1 MAKIAKAAHQLRRA
15 ARHFLHAP
23 VIYPKET
30 QCLFPAGRLSV
41 SVTQVKAI
49 RRFTVRTVLPEPIRP
64 LARLASNLRWS
75 WHRPTREL
83 FAGLNPRLW
92 EESGQDPVGFL
103 GMVSR
108 EEFQQLAADQSV
120 VDRVRAAEDD
130 LDRYLDEPRW
140 YQGLGPDA
148 PASIAYFSPEFGITE
163 VLPQYS
169 GGLGI
174 LAGDHLKAA
183 SDLGVPLIGVGLLY
197 QAGYFKQSLSRD
209 AWQQETYPVLD
220 PDGLPLTLLREPS
233 ADGNGKALQI
243 SLPLPNGRRLLAHIW
258 RADVGRVP
266 LLLLDSNVPGNDDA
280 ARSITDRLYGG
291 GGDHRLQQELLLGM
305 GGVKALRAFQK
316 LTGCAA
322 PEVFHTNEGHAG
334 FLGIERI
341 QELMS
346 GEQPLT
352 FDEALAAGRAST
364 VFTTHTPVPAGID
377 RFEIAQIS
385 HFFQAGLAPDV
396 PVDRILELG
405 RENYADGNPSVFN
418 MAVMGLRLAQRAN
431 GVAKL
436 HGEVSRSMFS
446 ALWPGFDHSEV
457 PITSVTNGV
466 HVPTWVDS
474 RISKLARDQFGSEA
488 EALGKWD
495 LAYNVSDA
503 DVWALRREM
512 RAALV
517 EDVRRRLRAAWKKRG
532 AADAELG
539 WTDNVLDPDVLT
551 IGFARRVPTYKRL
564 TLMLREPARLKALLL
579 HKDHPIQLVIAG
591 KSHPADDA
599 GKKMIQELV
608 RFTDDPEVRHRI
620 AFLPNYDI
628 AMARTLFPGCD
639 VWLNNPLRP
648 LEACGTSG
656 MKAALNGSLNLS
668 VLDGWWDE
676 MYDGENGWAIPTAN
690 NDASPEERD
699 DIEAAALYELL
710 ETQVAPRFYGSTVS
724 EAAGAAGP
732 STTRSE
738 KVPTHWV
745 SMIKH
750 TLSHLGPAVS
760 AERMLRDYVNILY
773 RPAAEAGRSATAN
786 SYSQAR
792 GLAAWSAKVRGAW
805 PQVHVEHVD
814 SVGVSEDPQIG
825 DTLQVNAYVALNA
838 LTPED
843 VCVEVAYGKAEENDT
858 LADITMMEL
867 KVQEHLGSGRHLF
880 SGSLVIDRSGPFGYT
895 VRVLPRHDALA
906 SKAEL
911 GLIVNA

>member
-1 MAKIAKAAHQLRRA
+1 M
-15 ARHFLHAP
+15 
-23 VIYPKET
+23 
-30 QCLFPAGRLSV
+30 
-41 SVTQVKAI
+41 TQVKAI

-108 EEFQQLAADQSV
+108 EELQQLAANQSV
-120 VDRVRAAEDD
+120 VEKVRAAEED
-130 LDRYLDEPRW
+130 LDRYLEEPRW
-140 YQGLGPDA
+140 YQGLGPGA

-233 ADGNGKALQI
+233 HDGNGKALQI

-316 LTGCAA
+316 LTGVAA

-346 GEQPLT
+346 GEQALT
-352 FDEALAAGRAST
+352 FEEALAAGRAST

-405 RENYADGNPSVFN
+405 RENYEDGNPAVFN

-436 HGEVSRSMFS
+436 HGEVSRGMFS

-474 RISKLARDQFGSEA
+474 RIAKLARDQFGSEA
-488 EALGKWD
+488 EANGRWD

-512 RAALV
+512 RSALV
-517 EDVRRRLRAAWKKRG
+517 DDVRRRLRAAWKKRG

-539 WTDNVLDPDVLT
+539 WTEHVLDPDILT

-564 TLMLREPARLKALLL
+564 TLMLREPERLKALLL
-579 HKDHPIQLVIAG
+579 HKEHPIQLVIAG

-599 GKKMIQELV
+599 GKKMIQDLV

-690 NDASPEERD
+690 NGASPEERD

-724 EAAGAAGP
+724 EGAGAAGP
-732 STTRSE
+732 STTSGAE

-773 RPAAEAGRSATAN
+773 RPAAEAGRSVSMN
-786 SYSQAR
+786 SYAQAR
-792 GLAAWSAKVRGAW
+792 SLASWTAKVRSSW
-805 PQVHVEHVD
+805 PHVHVEHVD

-825 DTLQVNAYVALNA
+825 DTLQVNAYVALNS

-843 VCVEVAYGKAEENDT
+843 VCVEVAYGRAEESDT
-858 LADITMMEL
+858 LTDITIMEL
-867 KVQEHLGSGRHLF
+867 QVKEDLGSGRHLF

-895 VRVLPRHDALA
+895 VRVLPRHEALA

>member
-1 MAKIAKAAHQLRRA
+1 M
-15 ARHFLHAP
+15 
-23 VIYPKET
+23 
-30 QCLFPAGRLSV
+30 
-41 SVTQVKAI
+41 TQVKAI

-83 FAGLNPRLW
+83 FAGLHPALW

-103 GMVSR
+103 GMISR
-108 EEFQQLAADQSV
+108 EELQRLATNQAV
-120 VDRVRAAEDD
+120 VDKVRAAEED
-130 LDRYLDEPRW
+130 LDRYLEEPRW

-233 ADGNGKALQI
+233 PDGNGRAVQV

-316 LTGCAA
+316 LTGTAA

-346 GEQPLT
+346 GDQALT

-405 RENYADGNPSVFN
+405 RENYAEGNPAVFN

-436 HGEVSRSMFS
+436 HGEVSRGMFS

-488 EALGKWD
+488 EANGRWD

-503 DVWALRREM
+503 DVWALRREL
-512 RAALV
+512 RSALV
-517 EDVRRRLRAAWKKRG
+517 DDVRRRLRASWKKRG

-539 WTDNVLDPDVLT
+539 WTEHVLDPDVLT

-564 TLMLREPARLKALLL
+564 TLMLREPERLKALLL

-599 GKKMIQELV
+599 GKKMIQDLV

-690 NDASPEERD
+690 NGASPEERD

-724 EAAGAAGP
+724 AAAGAAGP
-732 STTRSE
+732 STSGAER
-738 KVPTHWV
+738 VPTHWV

-750 TLSHLGPAVS
+750 TLSHLGPQVS

-773 RPAAEAGRSATAN
+773 RPAAEAGRSASAAN
-786 SYSQAR
+786 YLEAR
-792 GLAAWSAKVRGAW
+792 SLASWTAKVRSAW

-825 DTLQVNAYVALNA
+825 DTLQVNAYVALNS

-843 VCVEVAYGKAEENDT
+843 VYVEVAYGRAEESDNLT
-858 LADITMMEL
+858 DITLMEL
-867 KVQEHLGSGRHLF
+867 QVKEDLGSGRHLF

-895 VRVLPRHDALA
+895 VRVLPRHEGLA

>member
-1 MAKIAKAAHQLRRA
+1 M
-15 ARHFLHAP
+15 
-23 VIYPKET
+23 
-30 QCLFPAGRLSV
+30 
-41 SVTQVKAI
+41 TQVKAI

-83 FAGLNPRLW
+83 FAGLNPALW
-92 EESGQDPVGFL
+92 QESGQDPVGFL

-108 EEFQQLAADQSV
+108 EEFQQLAANQAV
-120 VDRVRAAEDD
+120 VEKVRAAEAD
-130 LDRYLDEPRW
+130 LNRYLEEPRW

-233 ADGNGKALQI
+233 PDGNGKPVQV

-316 LTGCAA
+316 LTGTAA

-346 GEQPLT
+346 GEQALT
-352 FDEALAAGRAST
+352 FDEALTAGRAST

-436 HGEVSRSMFS
+436 HGEVSRGMFS

-474 RISKLARDQFGSEA
+474 RISQLARDQFGSEA
-488 EALGKWD
+488 EANGRWD

-503 DVWALRREM
+503 DVWALRREL
-512 RAALV
+512 RSALV
-517 EDVRRRLRAAWKKRG
+517 DDVRRRLRAAWKKRG

-539 WTDNVLDPDVLT
+539 WTEHVLDPDVLT

-564 TLMLREPARLKALLL
+564 TLMLREPERLKALLL

-599 GKKMIQELV
+599 GKKMIQDLV

-690 NDASPEERD
+690 NGASPEERD

-710 ETQVAPRFYGSTVS
+710 ESQVAPRFYGSTVS
-724 EAAGAAGP
+724 AAAGAAGP
-732 STTRSE
+732 STSAAER
-738 KVPTHWV
+738 VPTHWV

-773 RPAAEAGRSATAN
+773 RPAAEAGRSASATGYA
-786 SYSQAR
+786 QAR
-792 GLAAWSAKVRGAW
+792 SLASWTAKVRSAW

-825 DTLQVNAYVALNA
+825 DTLQVNAYVALSG

-843 VCVEVAYGKAEENDT
+843 VCVEVAYGRAEESDT
-858 LADITMMEL
+858 LTDITIMEL
-867 KVQEHLGSGRHLF
+867 HVKEDLGNGRHLF
-880 SGSLVIDRSGPFGYT
+880 SSSLVIDRSGPFGYT
-895 VRVLPRHDALA
+895 VRVLPRHEGLA

>member
-1 MAKIAKAAHQLRRA
+1 MQ
-15 ARHFLHAP
+15 FLP
-23 VIYPKET
+23 FT
-30 QCLFPAGRLSV
+30 LSI
-41 SVTQVKAI
+41 SVAQVKAI

-64 LARLASNLRWS
+64 LARLATNLRWS

-83 FAGLNPRLW
+83 FESLNPRVW
-92 EESGQDPVGFL
+92 AQCGNDPVSFL
-103 GMVSR
+103 GLVGR
-108 EEFQQLAADQSV
+108 EEMHRLATDKDV
-120 VDRVRAAEDD
+120 VARVQAAAAD
-130 LDRYLDEPRW
+130 LDRYLTEPRW
-140 YQGLGPDA
+140 YQGLGSDA

-209 AWQQETYPVLD
+209 AWQQETYPVID
-220 PDGLPLTLLREPS
+220 PDGLPLTLLREPA
-233 ADGNGKALQI
+233 ADGNGKPLEI
-243 SLPLPNGRRLLAHIW
+243 SLPLPNGRHLAAHIW

-305 GGVKALRAFQK
+305 GGVKALRAYQK
-316 LTGCAA
+316 LTGTPA

-346 GEQPLT
+346 GEQALT
-352 FDEALAAGRAST
+352 FDEALAAGRSST

-377 RFEIAQIS
+377 RFEAAQIQ
-385 HFFQAGLAPDV
+385 HFFEAGLAPDV
-396 PVDRILELG
+396 PTSRILDLG
-405 RENYADGNPSVFN
+405 RENFHEGNPFVFN

-436 HGEVSRSMFS
+436 HGEVSRGMFS

-466 HVPTWVDS
+466 HVPTWVDP
-474 RISKLARDQFGSEA
+474 RISKLARERFGPDTE
-488 EALGKWD
+488 LTGRWD

-503 DVWALRREM
+503 EVWALRREM
-512 RAALV
+512 RVSLV

-532 AADAELG
+532 AADAELA
-539 WTDNVLDPDVLT
+539 WTDSVLDPDVLT

-564 TLMLREPARLKALLL
+564 TLMLRDPERLKALLL
-579 HKDHPIQLVIAG
+579 HKEHPIQLVIAG

-599 GKKMIQELV
+599 GKKMIQDLV
-608 RFTDDPEVRHRI
+608 RFTDDPAVRHRI
-620 AFLPNYDI
+620 VFLPAYDI
-628 AMARTLFPGCD
+628 AMTSTLCPGCD
-639 VWLNNPLRP
+639 VWLNKRLRK

-656 MKAALNGSLNLS
+656 MKAAINGSLNLS

-690 NDASPEERD
+690 NGASADERD

-732 STTRSE
+732 AESSHA
-738 KVPTHWV
+738 KIPTHWV

-750 TLSHLGPAVS
+750 TLAHLGPAVS
-760 AERMLRDYVNILY
+760 AERMLQDYVNVLY
-773 RPAAEAGRSATAN
+773 RPAAVSGREAVAG
-786 SYSQAR
+786 SYAQSKA
-792 GLAAWSAKVRGAW
+792 LAAWIAKVRAAW
-805 PQVHVEHVD
+805 PQLHVEHVD
-814 SVGVSEDPQIG
+814 SLGVSEDPQIG
-825 DTLQVNAYVALNA
+825 DTLQVNAYVGLHN
-838 LTPED
+838 LSPQD
-843 VCVEVAYGKAEENDT
+843 VAVEVAYGQAADNDELANVTLVELEAKEE
-858 LADITMMEL
+858 
-867 KVQEHLGSGRHLF
+867 LGNGRYLF
-880 SGSLVIDRSGPFGYT
+880 AGSIVIDRSGSFGYT
-895 VRVLPRHDALA
+895 VRVLPKHDALA

>member
-1 MAKIAKAAHQLRRA
+1 MLRLRTKSG
-15 ARHFLHAP
+15 AP
-23 VIYPKET
+23 TVISPAPTVIYPKET
-30 QCLFPAGRLSV
+30 RSWFQPRMLSV

-83 FAGLNPRLW
+83 FEGLNPRLW
-92 EESGQDPVGFL
+92 KESGQDPVGFL

-108 EEFQQLAADQSV
+108 EEFQQLAADRSV
-120 VDRVRAAEDD
+120 VERVRAAEQD
-130 LDRYLDEPRW
+130 LDRYLEEPRW

-233 ADGNGKALQI
+233 ADGIGRPLQI
-243 SLPLPNGRRLLAHIW
+243 ALPLPNGRRLLAHIW

-305 GGVKALRAFQK
+305 GGVKALRAFQQ
-316 LTGCAA
+316 LTGTAA

-341 QELMS
+341 QELMA
-346 GEQPLT
+346 GEQALS

-377 RFEIAQIS
+377 RFEIAQIH

-396 PVDRILELG
+396 PIDRILELG
-405 RENYADGNPSVFN
+405 RENYAEGNPSVFN

-436 HGEVSRSMFS
+436 HGEVSRGMFS

-488 EALGKWD
+488 EANGRWD

-512 RAALV
+512 RSALV
-517 EDVRRRLRAAWKKRG
+517 DDVRLRLRAAWKKRG

-539 WTDNVLDPDVLT
+539 WTDKVLDPDILT

-564 TLMLREPARLKALLL
+564 TLMLREPERLKALLL
-579 HKDHPIQLVIAG
+579 HKEHPIQLVIAG

-599 GKKMIQELV
+599 GKKMIQDLV
-608 RFTDDPEVRHRI
+608 RFTDDPAVRHRI

-690 NDASPEERD
+690 NGASPEERD

-724 EAAGAAGP
+724 AGAGAAGP
-732 STTRSE
+732 STSGAE

-773 RPAAEAGRSATAN
+773 RPAAEAGRSASAN

-792 GLAAWSAKVRGAW
+792 TLAAWTAKVRLAW
-805 PQVHVEHVD
+805 PLVHVEHVD

-825 DTLQVNAYVALNA
+825 DILQVNAYVALHN

-843 VCVEVAYGKAEENDT
+843 VAVEVAYGRAEESDS
-858 LADITMMEL
+858 LSDITVMEL
-867 KVQEHLGSGRHLF
+867 KMQEDLGSGRHLF

>member
-1 MAKIAKAAHQLRRA
+1 MI
-15 ARHFLHAP
+15 
-23 VIYPKET
+23 
-30 QCLFPAGRLSV
+30 LSV
-41 SVTQVKAI
+41 SVAQVKAI

-64 LARLASNLRWS
+64 LVRLATNLRWS

-83 FAGLNPRLW
+83 FASLNPKIW
-92 EESGQDPVGFL
+92 EACEQDPISFL
-103 GMVSR
+103 GRVSR
-108 EEFQQLAADQSV
+108 EEFQRLAADQSV
-120 VDRVRAAEDD
+120 VEQIRAAAED
-130 LDRYLDEPRW
+130 LDRYLEQPRW
-140 YQGLGPDA
+140 YQSLGEDA
-148 PASIAYFSPEFGITE
+148 PAAIAYFSPEFGITE

-233 ADGNGKALQI
+233 PDGNGQPLQI

-291 GGDHRLQQELLLGM
+291 GGDHRLQQEQLLGM
-305 GGVKALRAFQK
+305 GGVKALRAYQQ
-316 LTGCAA
+316 LTGTAS

-346 GEQPLT
+346 GPAALS

-377 RFEIAQIS
+377 RFEISQIH
-385 HFFQAGLAPDV
+385 HFFQAGLAPAV

-405 RENYADGNPSVFN
+405 RENYTEGNPSVFN

-436 HGEVSRSMFS
+436 HGEVSRGMFS

-466 HVPTWVDS
+466 HVPTWVDG
-474 RISKLARDQFGSEA
+474 RISQLAREKFGTEA
-488 EALGKWD
+488 EAMGRWD

-512 RAALV
+512 RTALV
-517 EDVRRRLRAAWKKRG
+517 EDVRRRLRAAWKNRG
-532 AADAELG
+532 AADAELA
-539 WTDNVLDPDVLT
+539 WTDTVLDPDVLT

-564 TLMLREPARLKALLL
+564 TLMLREPKRLKALLL
-579 HKDHPIQLVIAG
+579 HPEHPIQLVIAG

-599 GKKMIQELV
+599 GKKMIQDLV
-608 RFTDDPEVRHRI
+608 RFTDDLDVRHRI

-656 MKAALNGSLNLS
+656 MKAAINGSLNLS
-668 VLDGWWDE
+668 VMDGWWDE

-690 NDASPEERD
+690 NDASPDERD

-724 EAAGAAGP
+724 NSAGAAGP
-732 STTRSE
+732 SATGTE

-760 AERMLRDYVNILY
+760 AERMLHDYVNVLY
-773 RPAAEAGRSATAN
+773 RPAAEAGRRAVAD

-792 GLAAWSAKVRGAW
+792 VLAAWTAKVRSVW
-805 PQVHVEHVD
+805 PLVHVEHVD

-825 DTLQVNAYVALNA
+825 DTLQVNAYVALHT

-843 VCVEVAYGKAEENDT
+843 VSVEVAYGRAEESDA
-858 LADITMMEL
+858 LSDITLMEL
-867 KVQEHLGSGRHLF
+867 HPKEDLGEGRQLF

-895 VRVLPRHDALA
+895 VRVLPRHEALA

>member
-1 MAKIAKAAHQLRRA
+1 M
-15 ARHFLHAP
+15 
-23 VIYPKET
+23 
-30 QCLFPAGRLSV
+30 
-41 SVTQVKAI
+41 KAI
-49 RRFTVRTVLPEPIRP
+49 RRFTVRTVLPESIRP
-64 LARLASNLRWS
+64 LARLATNLRWS
-75 WHRPTREL
+75 WHLPTRDL
-83 FAGLNPRLW
+83 FEQLNPAIW
-92 EESGQDPVGFL
+92 AESAHDPVTFL
-103 GMVSR
+103 GLVSR
-108 EEFQQLAADQSV
+108 EELQRLAADQDV
-120 VDRVRAAEDD
+120 VRRVHAAAAD
-130 LDRYLDEPRW
+130 LDQYLEQPRW
-140 YQGLGPDA
+140 YQTLGADA
-148 PASIAYFSPEFGITE
+148 PRCIAYFSPEFGITE

-220 PDGLPLTLLREPS
+220 PDGLPLTLLREASP
-233 ADGNGKALQI
+233 DGNGRPIQI
-243 SLPLPNGRRLLAHIW
+243 SLPLPHGRRLLAHVW

-266 LLLLDSNVPGNDDA
+266 LLLLDSNVAGNDDA
-280 ARSITDRLYGG
+280 ARGITDRLYGG

-305 GGVKALRAFQK
+305 GGVKALRAYQQ
-316 LTGCAA
+316 LTGAPA

-334 FLGIERI
+334 FLGVERI

-346 GEQPLT
+346 GENPLSW
-352 FDEALAAGRAST
+352 DEALTAGRAST

-377 RFEIAQIS
+377 RFEISQIE
-385 HFFQAGLAPDV
+385 HFFTAGLAPNV
-396 PVDRILELG
+396 PISKILGLG
-405 RENYADGNPSVFN
+405 REDFADGNPFVFN

-436 HGEVSRSMFS
+436 HGVVSRGMFS

-466 HVPTWVDS
+466 HVPTWVDPRVS
-474 RISKLARDQFGSEA
+474 QLARAQFGADA
-488 EALGKWD
+488 ETEGRWD
-495 LAYNVSDA
+495 LAYNVSDEA
-503 DVWALRREM
+503 LWALRREM
-512 RAALV
+512 RVSLV
-517 EDVRRRLRAAWKKRG
+517 EDVRHRLRAAWKKRG
-532 AADAELG
+532 AADAELS
-539 WTDNVLDPDVLT
+539 WTDSVLDPDVLT

-564 TLMLREPARLKALLL
+564 TLMLRDPARLKALLL
-579 HKDHPIQLVIAG
+579 HKTHPIQLVIAG

-599 GKKMIQELV
+599 GKKMIQDLV
-608 RFTDDPEVRHRI
+608 RFTDDPAVRHRI

-690 NDASPEERD
+690 NDASSEERD

-710 ETQVAPRFYGSTVS
+710 ETQVAPKFYGLTVS
-724 EAAGAAGP
+724 DGAGAAGP
-732 STTRSE
+732 SQPGPQ

-750 TLSHLGPAVS
+750 TMSHLGPAVS
-760 AERMLRDYVNILY
+760 ADRMLQDYVNVLY
-773 RPAAEAGRSATAN
+773 RPAAVAGRLASADNFAE
-786 SYSQAR
+786 AKA
-792 GLAAWSAKVRGAW
+792 LAGWCSRVREAW
-805 PQVHVEHVD
+805 PQVQVEHVD

-825 DTLQVNAYVALNA
+825 DDLQVNAYVALGG
-838 LTPED
+838 LPPED
-843 VCVEVAYGKAEENDT
+843 VAVEVAFGRAEDSDELT
-858 LADITMMEL
+858 DITVAEL
-867 KVQEHLGSGRHLF
+867 QSVEDLGKGRYLF
-880 SGSLVIDRSGPFGYT
+880 SGTLVIDRSGSFGYT
-895 VRVLPRHDALA
+895 VRVLPKHEGLA

>member
-1 MAKIAKAAHQLRRA
+1 M
-15 ARHFLHAP
+15 
-23 VIYPKET
+23 
-30 QCLFPAGRLSV
+30 
-41 SVTQVKAI
+41 KAI

-92 EESGQDPVGFL
+92 EESGQDPIGFL

-108 EEFQQLAADQSV
+108 EELQQLAADQSV

-233 ADGNGKALQI
+233 ADGNGKPLQI

-316 LTGCAA
+316 LTGRDA

-466 HVPTWVDS
+466 HVPTWVDG

-579 HKDHPIQLVIAG
+579 HKEHPIQLVIAG

-750 TLSHLGPAVS
+750 TLSHLGPQVS

-792 GLAAWSAKVRGAW
+792 ALAAWSARVRSAW

-867 KVQEHLGSGRHLF
+867 KVQEQLGGGRHLF

>member
-1 MAKIAKAAHQLRRA
+1 M
-15 ARHFLHAP
+15 
-23 VIYPKET
+23 
-30 QCLFPAGRLSV
+30 
-41 SVTQVKAI
+41 KAI
-49 RRFTVRTVLPEPIRP
+49 RRFTVRTVLPESIRP
-64 LARLASNLRWS
+64 LARLATNLRWS
-75 WHRPTREL
+75 WHLPTREL
-83 FAGLNPRLW
+83 FEQLNPAVW
-92 EESGQDPVGFL
+92 AESAHDPVTFL
-103 GMVSR
+103 GLVSR
-108 EEFQQLAADQSV
+108 EELQRLAADQDV
-120 VDRVRAAEDD
+120 VRRVHEAADD
-130 LDRYLDEPRW
+130 LDRYLEQPRW
-140 YQGLGPDA
+140 YQSLGDDA
-148 PASIAYFSPEFGITE
+148 PRCIAYFSPEFGITE

-220 PDGLPLTLLREPS
+220 PDGLPLTLLREASP
-233 ADGNGKALQI
+233 DGNGRPIQI
-243 SLPLPNGRRLLAHIW
+243 SLPLPHGRRLLAHVW

-266 LLLLDSNVPGNDDA
+266 LLLLDSNVAGNDDA
-280 ARSITDRLYGG
+280 ARGITDRLYGG

-305 GGVKALRAFQK
+305 GGVKALRAFQR
-316 LTGCAA
+316 LTGAPA

-334 FLGIERI
+334 FLGVERI

-346 GEQPLT
+346 GDSPLSW
-352 FDEALAAGRAST
+352 DEALTAGRAST

-377 RFEIAQIS
+377 RFETSQIE
-385 HFFQAGLAPDV
+385 HFFTAGLAPDV
-396 PVDRILELG
+396 PTSKILDLG
-405 RENYADGNPSVFN
+405 REDFADGNPFVFN

-436 HGEVSRSMFS
+436 HGVVSRGMFS
-446 ALWPGFDHSEV
+446 ALWPGFDHAEV

-466 HVPTWVDS
+466 HVPTWVDPRVS
-474 RISKLARDQFGSEA
+474 QLAREQFGSDA
-488 EALGKWD
+488 ETQGRWD
-495 LAYNVSDA
+495 LAYNVSDEA
-503 DVWALRREM
+503 LWALRREM
-512 RAALV
+512 RVSLV

-532 AADAELG
+532 AADAELS
-539 WTDNVLDPDVLT
+539 WTDSVLDPDILT

-564 TLMLREPARLKALLL
+564 TLMLRDPDRLKALLL
-579 HKDHPIQLVIAG
+579 HKTHPIQLVIAG

-599 GKKMIQELV
+599 GKKMIQDLV
-608 RFTDDPEVRHRI
+608 RFTDDPAVRHRI

-690 NDASPEERD
+690 NDASAEERD

-710 ETQVAPRFYGSTVS
+710 ETQVAPKFYGLTVS
-724 EAAGAAGP
+724 DEAGAAGP
-732 STTRSE
+732 SQPRPQ

-750 TLSHLGPAVS
+750 TMAHLGPAVS
-760 AERMLRDYVNILY
+760 ADRMLQDYVNVLY
-773 RPAAEAGRSATAN
+773 RPAAVAGRQASADNFA
-786 SYSQAR
+786 AAKE
-792 GLAAWSAKVRGAW
+792 LAAWCSRTRAAW
-805 PQVHVEHVD
+805 PQVQVEHVD

-825 DTLQVNAYVALNA
+825 DDLQVNAYVALHS
-838 LTPED
+838 LPPED
-843 VCVEVAYGKAEENDT
+843 VSVEVAFGRAEDSDELTDVTVAELQSVEDLGK
-858 LADITMMEL
+858 
-867 KVQEHLGSGRHLF
+867 GRYLF
-880 SGSLVIDRSGPFGYT
+880 SGTLVIDRSGSFGYT
-895 VRVLPRHDALA
+895 VRVLPKHEGLA

>member
-1 MAKIAKAAHQLRRA
+1 M
-15 ARHFLHAP
+15 
-23 VIYPKET
+23 
-30 QCLFPAGRLSV
+30 
-41 SVTQVKAI
+41 KAI

-64 LARLASNLRWS
+64 LARLATNLRWS
-75 WHRPTREL
+75 WHLPTREL
-83 FAGLNPRLW
+83 FEQLNPAIW
-92 EESGQDPVGFL
+92 AESAQDPVTFL
-103 GMVSR
+103 GLVSR
-108 EEFQQLAADQSV
+108 EELQRLAADQDV
-120 VDRVRAAEDD
+120 VRRVHEAAAD
-130 LDRYLDEPRW
+130 LDQYLEQPRW
-140 YQGLGPDA
+140 YQSLGEDA
-148 PASIAYFSPEFGITE
+148 PRCIAYFSPEFGITE

-220 PDGLPLTLLREPS
+220 PDGLPLTLLREASP
-233 ADGNGKALQI
+233 DGNGRPVEI
-243 SLPLPNGRRLLAHIW
+243 SLPLPHGRRLLAHVW

-266 LLLLDSNVPGNDDA
+266 LLLLDSNVAGNDDA
-280 ARSITDRLYGG
+280 ARGITDRLYGG

-305 GGVKALRAFQK
+305 GGVKALRAYQR
-316 LTGCAA
+316 LTGAPA

-334 FLGIERI
+334 FLGVERI

-346 GEQPLT
+346 GDTALGW
-352 FDEALAAGRAST
+352 DEALTAGRAST

-377 RFEIAQIS
+377 RFEISQIE
-385 HFFQAGLAPDV
+385 HFFSAGLAPDV
-396 PVDRILELG
+396 PLGKILDLG
-405 RENYADGNPSVFN
+405 REDFADGNPFVFN

-436 HGEVSRSMFS
+436 HGVVSRGMFA
-446 ALWPGFDHSEV
+446 ALWPGFDHAEV

-466 HVPTWVDS
+466 HVPTWVDPRVS
-474 RISKLARDQFGSEA
+474 QLARDRFGADAESE
-488 EALGKWD
+488 GRWD
-495 LAYNVSDA
+495 LAYNVSDEEL
-503 DVWALRREM
+503 WALRREM
-512 RAALV
+512 RVSLV

-532 AADAELG
+532 AADAELS
-539 WTDNVLDPDVLT
+539 WTDSVLDPDVLT
-551 IGFARRVPTYKRL
+551 VGFARRVPTYKRL
-564 TLMLREPARLKALLL
+564 TLMLRDPARLKALLL
-579 HKDHPIQLVIAG
+579 HETHPIQLVIAG

-599 GKKMIQELV
+599 GKKMIQDLV
-608 RFTDDPEVRHRI
+608 RFTDDPAVRHRI
-620 AFLPNYDI
+620 VFLPNYDI

-656 MKAALNGSLNLS
+656 MKAAINGSLNLS

-710 ETQVAPRFYGSTVS
+710 ETQVAPKFYGLTVS
-724 EAAGAAGP
+724 DGAGAAGP
-732 STTRSE
+732 SQSGPQA
-738 KVPTHWV
+738 VPTHWV

-750 TLSHLGPAVS
+750 TMTHLGPAVS
-760 AERMLRDYVNILY
+760 AERMLKDYVNVLY
-773 RPAAEAGRSATAN
+773 RPAALAGRQASAHGYAEAK
-786 SYSQAR
+786 S
-792 GLAAWSAKVRGAW
+792 LAAWCSTVRAAW
-805 PQVHVEHVD
+805 PQIQVEHVD

-825 DTLQVNAYVALNA
+825 DDLQVNAYIALHD
-838 LTPED
+838 LPPED
-843 VCVEVAYGKAEENDT
+843 VAVEVAYGRAEDSDELTDV
-858 LADITMMEL
+858 TMVEL
-867 KVQEHLGSGRHLF
+867 TSVEDLGKGRYLF
-880 SGSLVIDRSGPFGYT
+880 SGTLVIDRSGSFGYT
-895 VRVLPRHDALA
+895 IRVLPKHAGLA

>member
-1 MAKIAKAAHQLRRA
+1 M
-15 ARHFLHAP
+15 
-23 VIYPKET
+23 
-30 QCLFPAGRLSV
+30 
-41 SVTQVKAI
+41 KAI
-49 RRFTVRTVLPEPIRP
+49 RRFTVRTVLPESIRP
-64 LARLASNLRWS
+64 LARLATNLRWS
-75 WHRPTREL
+75 WHLPTREL
-83 FAGLNPRLW
+83 FEQLNPAVW
-92 EESGQDPVGFL
+92 AESAQDPVTFL
-103 GMVSR
+103 GLVSR
-108 EEFQQLAADQSV
+108 EELQRLAADQDV
-120 VDRVRAAEDD
+120 VRRVHAAADE
-130 LDRYLDEPRW
+130 LDRYLEEPRW
-140 YQGLGPDA
+140 YQSLGEDA
-148 PASIAYFSPEFGITE
+148 PRCIAYFSPEFGITE

-233 ADGNGKALQI
+233 PDGNGRPVQI
-243 SLPLPNGRRLLAHIW
+243 SLPLPHGRRLLAHVW

-266 LLLLDSNVPGNDDA
+266 LLLLDSNVAGNDDA
-280 ARSITDRLYGG
+280 ARGITDRLYGG

-305 GGVKALRAFQK
+305 GGVKALRAFQR
-316 LTGCAA
+316 LAGVPA

-334 FLGIERI
+334 FLGVERI

-346 GEQPLT
+346 GENPLSWE
-352 FDEALAAGRAST
+352 EALTAGRAST

-377 RFEIAQIS
+377 RFETSQIE
-385 HFFQAGLAPDV
+385 HFFTAGLAPDV
-396 PVDRILELG
+396 PVAKILDLG
-405 RENYADGNPSVFN
+405 REDFADGNPFVFN

-436 HGEVSRSMFS
+436 HGVVSRGMFS

-466 HVPTWVDS
+466 HVPTWVDPRVS
-474 RISKLARDQFGSEA
+474 QLARGQFGSDA
-488 EALGKWD
+488 ETEGRWD
-495 LAYNVSDA
+495 LAYNVSDEA
-503 DVWALRREM
+503 IWALRREM
-512 RAALV
+512 RLSLV

-532 AADAELG
+532 AADAELS
-539 WTDNVLDPDVLT
+539 WTDSVLDPDVLT

-564 TLMLREPARLKALLL
+564 TLMLRDPERLRALLL
-579 HKDHPIQLVIAG
+579 HKTHPIQLVIAG

-599 GKKMIQELV
+599 GKKMIQDLV
-608 RFTDDPEVRHRI
+608 RFTDDPAVRHRI

-690 NDASPEERD
+690 NDASSEERD

-710 ETQVAPRFYGSTVS
+710 ETQVAPKFYGLTVS
-724 EAAGAAGP
+724 DGAGAAGP
-732 STTRSE
+732 SESGPQT
-738 KVPTHWV
+738 VPTHWV

-750 TLSHLGPAVS
+750 TMAHLGPAVS
-760 AERMLRDYVNILY
+760 ADRMLKDYVNVLY
-773 RPAAEAGRSATAN
+773 RPAAEAGRHASAGNYAE
-786 SYSQAR
+786 AKA
-792 GLAAWSAKVRGAW
+792 LAAWCARVRAAW
-805 PQVHVEHVD
+805 PQIQVEHVD

-825 DTLQVNAYVALNA
+825 DDLQVNAYVALHE
-838 LTPED
+838 LPPED
-843 VCVEVAYGKAEENDT
+843 VAVEVAFGRAEDSDELTDVT
-858 LADITMMEL
+858 VLEL
-867 KVQEHLGSGRHLF
+867 KNVEDLGKGRYLF
-880 SGSLVIDRSGPFGYT
+880 SGTLVIDRSGSFGYT
-895 VRVLPRHDALA
+895 VRVLPKHEGLA

>member
-1 MAKIAKAAHQLRRA
+1 M
-15 ARHFLHAP
+15 
-23 VIYPKET
+23 
-30 QCLFPAGRLSV
+30 
-41 SVTQVKAI
+41 KAI

-64 LARLASNLRWS
+64 LARLATNLRWS
-75 WHRPTREL
+75 WHLPTREL
-83 FAGLNPRLW
+83 FEQLNPAIW
-92 EESGQDPVGFL
+92 AESAQDPVTFL
-103 GMVSR
+103 GLVSR
-108 EEFQQLAADQSV
+108 EELQRLAADQDV
-120 VDRVRAAEDD
+120 VRRVHEAAAD
-130 LDRYLDEPRW
+130 LDQYLEQPRW
-140 YQGLGPDA
+140 YQSLGEDA
-148 PASIAYFSPEFGITE
+148 PRCIAYFSPEFGITE

-220 PDGLPLTLLREPS
+220 PDGLPLTLLREASP
-233 ADGNGKALQI
+233 DGNGRPVEI
-243 SLPLPNGRRLLAHIW
+243 SLPLPHGRRLLAHVW

-266 LLLLDSNVPGNDDA
+266 LLLLDSNVAGNDDA
-280 ARSITDRLYGG
+280 ARGITDRLYGG

-305 GGVKALRAFQK
+305 GGVKALRAYQR
-316 LTGCAA
+316 LTGAPA

-334 FLGIERI
+334 FLGVERI

-346 GEQPLT
+346 GDTALGW
-352 FDEALAAGRAST
+352 DEALTAGRAST

-377 RFEIAQIS
+377 RFEISQIE
-385 HFFQAGLAPDV
+385 HFFSAGLAPDV
-396 PVDRILELG
+396 PLGKILDLG
-405 RENYADGNPSVFN
+405 REDFADGDPFVFN

-436 HGEVSRSMFS
+436 HGVVSRGMFS
-446 ALWPGFDHSEV
+446 ALWPGFDHAEV

-466 HVPTWVDS
+466 HVPTWVDPRVS
-474 RISKLARDQFGSEA
+474 QLARDRFGADAESE
-488 EALGKWD
+488 GRWD
-495 LAYNVSDA
+495 LAYNVSDEEL
-503 DVWALRREM
+503 WALRREM
-512 RAALV
+512 RVSLV

-532 AADAELG
+532 AADAELS
-539 WTDNVLDPDVLT
+539 WTDSVLDPDVLT
-551 IGFARRVPTYKRL
+551 VGFARRVPTYKRL
-564 TLMLREPARLKALLL
+564 TLMLRDPARLKALLL
-579 HKDHPIQLVIAG
+579 HETHPIQLVIAG

-599 GKKMIQELV
+599 GKKMIQDLV
-608 RFTDDPEVRHRI
+608 RFTDDPAVRHRI
-620 AFLPNYDI
+620 VFLPNYDI

-656 MKAALNGSLNLS
+656 MKAAINGSLNLS

-710 ETQVAPRFYGSTVS
+710 ETQVAPKFYGLTVS
-724 EAAGAAGP
+724 DGAGAAGP
-732 STTRSE
+732 SQSGPQA
-738 KVPTHWV
+738 VPTHWV

-750 TLSHLGPAVS
+750 TMTHLGPAVS
-760 AERMLRDYVNILY
+760 AERMLKDYVNVLY
-773 RPAAEAGRSATAN
+773 RPAALAGRQASAHGYAEAK
-786 SYSQAR
+786 S
-792 GLAAWSAKVRGAW
+792 LAAWCSTVRAAW
-805 PQVHVEHVD
+805 PQIQVEHVD

-825 DTLQVNAYVALNA
+825 DDLQVNAYIALHD
-838 LTPED
+838 LPPED
-843 VCVEVAYGKAEENDT
+843 VAVEVAYGRAEDS
-858 LADITMMEL
+858 DEL
-867 KVQEHLGSGRHLF
+867 TDVTVVELTSVEDLGKGRYLF
-880 SGSLVIDRSGPFGYT
+880 SGTLVIDRSGSFGYT
-895 VRVLPRHDALA
+895 IRVLPKHAGLA

>member
-1 MAKIAKAAHQLRRA
+1 MLSLRTK
-15 ARHFLHAP
+15 FGAP
-23 VIYPKET
+23 TVISLVPTVIYPKET
-30 QCLFPAGRLSV
+30 RSWFRPRMLSV

-83 FAGLNPRLW
+83 FEGLNPRLW
-92 EESGQDPVGFL
+92 KESGQDPVGFL

-108 EEFQQLAADQSV
+108 EEFQQLAADRAV
-120 VDRVRAAEDD
+120 VERVRAAEQD
-130 LDRYLDEPRW
+130 LDRYLEEPRW

-233 ADGNGKALQI
+233 ADGIGRPLQI
-243 SLPLPNGRRLLAHIW
+243 ALPLPNGRRLLAHIW

-305 GGVKALRAFQK
+305 GGVKALRAFQQ
-316 LTGCAA
+316 LTGTAA

-341 QELMS
+341 QELMA
-346 GEQPLT
+346 GEQALT

-377 RFEIAQIS
+377 RFEIAQIH

-405 RENYADGNPSVFN
+405 RENYAEGNPSVFN

-436 HGEVSRSMFS
+436 HGEVSRGMFS

-488 EALGKWD
+488 EANGRWD

-512 RAALV
+512 RSALV
-517 EDVRRRLRAAWKKRG
+517 DDVRLRLRAAWKKRG

-539 WTDNVLDPDVLT
+539 WTDKVLDPDILT

-564 TLMLREPARLKALLL
+564 TLMLREPERLKALLL
-579 HKDHPIQLVIAG
+579 HKEHPIQLVIAG

-599 GKKMIQELV
+599 GKKMIQDLV
-608 RFTDDPEVRHRI
+608 RFTDDPAVRHRI

-690 NDASPEERD
+690 NGASPEERD

-724 EAAGAAGP
+724 AGAGAAGP
-732 STTRSE
+732 STSEAE

-773 RPAAEAGRSATAN
+773 RPAAEAGRSASAN

-792 GLAAWSAKVRGAW
+792 TLAAWTAKVRLAW
-805 PQVHVEHVD
+805 PLVHVEHVD

-825 DTLQVNAYVALNA
+825 DILQVNAYVALHN

-843 VCVEVAYGKAEENDT
+843 VSVEVAYGRAEESDSLT
-858 LADITMMEL
+858 DITVMEL
-867 KVQEHLGSGRHLF
+867 KMQEDLGSGRHLF

>member
-1 MAKIAKAAHQLRRA
+1 M
-15 ARHFLHAP
+15 
-23 VIYPKET
+23 
-30 QCLFPAGRLSV
+30 
-41 SVTQVKAI
+41 KAI

-64 LARLASNLRWS
+64 LARLATNLRWS
-75 WHRPTREL
+75 WHLPTREL
-83 FAGLNPRLW
+83 FEQLNPAIW
-92 EESGQDPVGFL
+92 AESAQDPVTFL
-103 GMVSR
+103 GLVSR
-108 EEFQQLAADQSV
+108 EELQRLAADQDV
-120 VDRVRAAEDD
+120 VRRVHEAAAD
-130 LDRYLDEPRW
+130 LDQYLEQPRW
-140 YQGLGPDA
+140 YQSLGEDA
-148 PASIAYFSPEFGITE
+148 PRCIAYFSPEFGITE

-220 PDGLPLTLLREPS
+220 PDGLPLTLLREASP
-233 ADGNGKALQI
+233 DGNGRPVEI
-243 SLPLPNGRRLLAHIW
+243 SLPLPHGRRLLAHVW

-266 LLLLDSNVPGNDDA
+266 LLLLDSNVAGNDDA
-280 ARSITDRLYGG
+280 ARGITDRLYGG

-305 GGVKALRAFQK
+305 GGVKALRAYQR
-316 LTGCAA
+316 LTGAPA

-334 FLGIERI
+334 FLGVERI

-346 GEQPLT
+346 GDTALGW
-352 FDEALAAGRAST
+352 DEALTAGRAST

-377 RFEIAQIS
+377 RFEISQIE
-385 HFFQAGLAPDV
+385 HFFSAGLAPDV
-396 PVDRILELG
+396 PLDKILDLG
-405 RENYADGNPSVFN
+405 REDFADGNPFVFN

-436 HGEVSRSMFS
+436 HGVVSRGMFA
-446 ALWPGFDHSEV
+446 ALWPGFDHAEV

-466 HVPTWVDS
+466 HVPTWVDPRVS
-474 RISKLARDQFGSEA
+474 QLARDRFGADAESE
-488 EALGKWD
+488 GRWD
-495 LAYNVSDA
+495 LAYNVSDEEL
-503 DVWALRREM
+503 WALRREM
-512 RAALV
+512 RVSLV

-532 AADAELG
+532 AADAELS
-539 WTDNVLDPDVLT
+539 WTDSVLDPDVLT
-551 IGFARRVPTYKRL
+551 VGFARRVPTYKRL
-564 TLMLREPARLKALLL
+564 TLMLRDPARLKALLL
-579 HKDHPIQLVIAG
+579 HETHPIQLVIAG

-599 GKKMIQELV
+599 GKKMIQDLV
-608 RFTDDPEVRHRI
+608 RFTDDPAVRHRI
-620 AFLPNYDI
+620 VFLPNYDI

-656 MKAALNGSLNLS
+656 MKAAINGSLNLS

-710 ETQVAPRFYGSTVS
+710 ETQVAPKFYGLTVS
-724 EAAGAAGP
+724 DGAGAAGP
-732 STTRSE
+732 SQSGPQA
-738 KVPTHWV
+738 VPTHWV

-750 TLSHLGPAVS
+750 TMTHLGPAVS
-760 AERMLRDYVNILY
+760 AERMLKDYVNVLY
-773 RPAAEAGRSATAN
+773 RPAALAGRQASAHGYAEAK
-786 SYSQAR
+786 S
-792 GLAAWSAKVRGAW
+792 LAAWCSTVRAAW
-805 PQVHVEHVD
+805 PQIQVEHVD

-825 DTLQVNAYVALNA
+825 DDLQVNAYIALHD
-838 LTPED
+838 LPPED
-843 VCVEVAYGKAEENDT
+843 VAVEVAYGRAEDS
-858 LADITMMEL
+858 DEL
-867 KVQEHLGSGRHLF
+867 TDVTVVELTSVEDLGKGRYLF
-880 SGSLVIDRSGPFGYT
+880 SGTLVIDRSGSFGYT
-895 VRVLPRHDALA
+895 IRVLPKHAGLA

>member
-1 MAKIAKAAHQLRRA
+1 M
-15 ARHFLHAP
+15 
-23 VIYPKET
+23 
-30 QCLFPAGRLSV
+30 
-41 SVTQVKAI
+41 KAI
-49 RRFTVRTVLPEPIRP
+49 RRFTVRTVLPESIRP
-64 LARLASNLRWS
+64 LARLATNLRWS
-75 WHRPTREL
+75 WHLPTREL
-83 FAGLNPRLW
+83 FEQLNPQIW
-92 EESGQDPVGFL
+92 AESAQDPVTFL
-103 GMVSR
+103 GLVSR
-108 EEFQQLAADQSV
+108 EELQRLAADQEV
-120 VDRVRAAEDD
+120 VRRVHAAAAD
-130 LDRYLDEPRW
+130 LDAYIEQPRW
-140 YQGLGPDA
+140 YQGLGEDA
-148 PASIAYFSPEFGITE
+148 PRCIAYFSPEFGITE

-220 PDGLPLTLLREPS
+220 PDGLPLTLLREAAP
-233 ADGNGKALQI
+233 DGNGRPVEI
-243 SLPLPNGRRLLAHIW
+243 SLPLPHGRRLLAHVW

-280 ARSITDRLYGG
+280 ARGITDRLYGG

-305 GGVKALRAFQK
+305 GGVKALRAYQR
-316 LTGCAA
+316 LTGAPA

-334 FLGIERI
+334 FLGVERI

-346 GEQPLT
+346 GENPLSW
-352 FDEALAAGRAST
+352 DEALTAGRAST

-377 RFEIAQIS
+377 RFETSQIE
-385 HFFQAGLAPDV
+385 HFFAAGLAPDV
-396 PVDRILELG
+396 PTAKILDLG
-405 RENYADGNPSVFN
+405 REDFTEGNPFVFN

-436 HGEVSRSMFS
+436 HGVVSRGMFS
-446 ALWPGFDHSEV
+446 ALWPGFDHTEV

-466 HVPTWVDS
+466 HVPTWVDP
-474 RISKLARDQFGSEA
+474 RISQLAREQFGSDA
-488 EALGKWD
+488 ETEGRWD
-495 LAYNVSDA
+495 LAYNVTDEA
-503 DVWALRREM
+503 LWALRREM
-512 RAALV
+512 RVSLV

-532 AADAELG
+532 AADAELS
-539 WTDNVLDPDVLT
+539 WTDSVLDPDILT

-564 TLMLREPARLKALLL
+564 TLMLRDPERLKALLL
-579 HKDHPIQLVIAG
+579 HKTHPIQLVIAG

-599 GKKMIQELV
+599 GKKMIQDLV

-656 MKAALNGSLNLS
+656 MKAAINGSLNLS

-710 ETQVAPRFYGSTVS
+710 ETQVAPKFYGLTVS
-724 EAAGAAGP
+724 AGAGAAGP
-732 STTRSE
+732 SQSE
-738 KVPTHWV
+738 PQKVPTHWV

-750 TLSHLGPAVS
+750 TMTHLGPAVS
-760 AERMLRDYVNILY
+760 ADRMLQDYVNVLY
-773 RPAAEAGRSATAN
+773 RPAAVAGRHASANNFAE
-786 SYSQAR
+786 AKA
-792 GLAAWSAKVRGAW
+792 LAAWCSRVRAAW
-805 PQVHVEHVD
+805 PQIQVEHVD

-825 DTLQVNAYVALNA
+825 DDLQVNAYVALHD
-838 LTPED
+838 LPPED
-843 VCVEVAYGKAEENDT
+843 VAVEVAYGRAEDNDQLSDVT
-858 LADITMMEL
+858 VIEL
-867 KVQEHLGSGRHLF
+867 KSAEDLGKGRYLF
-880 SGSLVIDRSGPFGYT
+880 SGTLVIDRSGSFGYT
-895 VRVLPRHDALA
+895 VRVLPKHEGLA

>member
-1 MAKIAKAAHQLRRA
+1 M
-15 ARHFLHAP
+15 
-23 VIYPKET
+23 
-30 QCLFPAGRLSV
+30 SV
-41 SVTQVKAI
+41 SVSQVKAI

-64 LARLASNLRWS
+64 LARLATNLRWS
-75 WHRPTREL
+75 WHLPTREL
-83 FAGLNPRLW
+83 FEQLNPAIW
-92 EESGQDPVGFL
+92 AESAQDPVTFL
-103 GMVSR
+103 GLVSR
-108 EEFQQLAADQSV
+108 EELQRLAADQDV
-120 VDRVRAAEDD
+120 VRRVHEAAAD
-130 LDRYLDEPRW
+130 LDQYLEQPRW
-140 YQGLGPDA
+140 YQSLGEDA
-148 PASIAYFSPEFGITE
+148 PRCIAYFSPEFGITE

-220 PDGLPLTLLREPS
+220 PDGLPLTLLREASP
-233 ADGNGKALQI
+233 DGNGRPVEI
-243 SLPLPNGRRLLAHIW
+243 SLPLPHGRRLLAHVW

-266 LLLLDSNVPGNDDA
+266 LLLLDSNVAGNDDA
-280 ARSITDRLYGG
+280 ARGITDRLYGG

-305 GGVKALRAFQK
+305 GGVKALRAYQR
-316 LTGCAA
+316 LTGAPA

-334 FLGIERI
+334 FLGVERI

-346 GEQPLT
+346 GDTALGW
-352 FDEALAAGRAST
+352 DEALTAGRAST

-377 RFEIAQIS
+377 RFEISQIE
-385 HFFQAGLAPDV
+385 HFFSAGLAPDV
-396 PVDRILELG
+396 PLGKILDLG
-405 RENYADGNPSVFN
+405 REDFADGDPFVFN

-436 HGEVSRSMFS
+436 HGVVSRGMFS
-446 ALWPGFDHSEV
+446 ALWPGFDHAEV

-466 HVPTWVDS
+466 HVPTWVDPRVS
-474 RISKLARDQFGSEA
+474 QLARDRFGADAESE
-488 EALGKWD
+488 GRWD
-495 LAYNVSDA
+495 LAYNVSDEEL
-503 DVWALRREM
+503 WALRREM
-512 RAALV
+512 RVSLV

-532 AADAELG
+532 AADAELS
-539 WTDNVLDPDVLT
+539 WTDSVLDPDVLT
-551 IGFARRVPTYKRL
+551 VGFARRVPTYKRL
-564 TLMLREPARLKALLL
+564 TLMLRDPARLKALLL
-579 HKDHPIQLVIAG
+579 HETHPIQLVIAG

-599 GKKMIQELV
+599 GKKMIQDLV
-608 RFTDDPEVRHRI
+608 RFTDDPAVRHRI
-620 AFLPNYDI
+620 VFLPNYDI

-656 MKAALNGSLNLS
+656 MKAAINGSLNLS

-710 ETQVAPRFYGSTVS
+710 ETQVAPKFYGLTVS
-724 EAAGAAGP
+724 DGAGAAGP
-732 STTRSE
+732 SQSGPQA
-738 KVPTHWV
+738 VPTHWV

-750 TLSHLGPAVS
+750 TMTHLGPAVS
-760 AERMLRDYVNILY
+760 AERMLKDYVNVLY
-773 RPAAEAGRSATAN
+773 RPAALAGRQASAHGYAEAK
-786 SYSQAR
+786 S
-792 GLAAWSAKVRGAW
+792 LAAWCSTVRAAW
-805 PQVHVEHVD
+805 PQIQVEHVD

-825 DTLQVNAYVALNA
+825 DDLQVNAYIALHD
-838 LTPED
+838 LPPED
-843 VCVEVAYGKAEENDT
+843 VAVEVAYGRAEDS
-858 LADITMMEL
+858 DEL
-867 KVQEHLGSGRHLF
+867 TDVTVVELTSVEDLGKGRYLF
-880 SGSLVIDRSGPFGYT
+880 SGTLVIDRSGSFGYT
-895 VRVLPRHDALA
+895 IRVLPKHAGLA

>member
-1 MAKIAKAAHQLRRA
+1 M
-15 ARHFLHAP
+15 
-23 VIYPKET
+23 
-30 QCLFPAGRLSV
+30 LSV

-92 EESGQDPVGFL
+92 EESGQDPIGFL

-108 EEFQQLAADQSV
+108 EEFQQLAANQSV
-120 VDRVRAAEDD
+120 VERVRAAEQD
-130 LDRYLDEPRW
+130 LDRYLQEPRW

-233 ADGNGKALQI
+233 PDGNGKALEV

-316 LTGCAA
+316 LTGSAA

-346 GEQPLT
+346 GEEALT

-377 RFEIAQIS
+377 RFEINQIS

-396 PVDRILELG
+396 PVDRVLELG
-405 RENYADGNPSVFN
+405 RENYADGNPAVFN

-436 HGEVSRSMFS
+436 HGEVSRGMFS

-539 WTDNVLDPDVLT
+539 WTDNVLDPDILT

-599 GKKMIQELV
+599 GKKMIQDLV

-732 STTRSE
+732 STTPRE

-786 SYSQAR
+786 SYAQAR
-792 GLAAWSAKVRGAW
+792 ALASWSAKVRGAW

-843 VCVEVAYGKAEENDT
+843 VCVEVAYGRAEENDT

-867 KVQEHLGSGRHLF
+867 QVKEDLGNGRHLF
-880 SGSLVIDRSGPFGYT
+880 SSSLVIDRSGPFGYT